1 MNRWL
6 GPIVA
11 IVAVAGAF
19 YLGDAVGK
27 RVRPL
32 HDVNPVGFHVYGQVQ
47 IPPTA
52 LNTSG
57 CPATQTQV
65 KLCTLTFDFALST
78 ASTPTAQNCDPG
90 TNCMSFTTPPKQP
103 LKVTLKDS
111 DGSYGPY
118 DDYVSGQILATQ

>member
-19 YLGDAVGK
+19 VLGDAVGK
-27 RVRPL
+27 RVKPL

-52 LNTSG
+52 LNTSS
-57 CPATQTQV
+57 CPATLTQA
-65 KLCTLTFDFALST
+65 KYCTLTFDFVLSPDS
-78 ASTPTAQNCDPG
+78 APTAEPCLSG
-90 TNCMSFTTPPKQP
+90 TNCLSFTNPPKQT
-103 LKVTLKDS
+103 LKVTVKDS
-111 DGSYGPY
+111 AGSHGPY